1 MTVTVFVRGEA
12 GAVIEMDVPAEGSM
26 ARELFDSRVAKG
38 ELSILDTA
46 AGTIERIVDG
56 DGATTLRFVS
66 SRTDTAVKP
75 QRGSKRAADIVD
87 VADELVTA

>member
-1 MTVTVFVRGEA
+1 MTVTVFVRGEG

-38 ELSILDTA
+38 ELAILDTA

-66 SRTDTAVKP
+66 SRTDTAPKP
-75 QRGSKRAADIVD
+75 SRGSKRASDVVD